1 MRRLLGYA
9 ALLIAGAAVTAASG
23 VARTSSITNRY
34 TSNYGATWD
43 AINNLNG
50 QFTADQIAFLK
61 GLSPAQTEFLGNLG
75 QMTAPTSYPLQDD
88 PHGGSTWASNE
99 RDYVN
104 APIDMANDI
113 VLKLIR
119 QNFMTS

>member
-1 MRRLLGYA
+1 VRRLLGYTL
-9 ALLIAGAAVTAASG
+9 LLIVAAAVTKASG
-23 VARTSSITNRY
+23 TARTSSITNRY
-34 TSNYGATWD
+34 NSNYDATWN

-50 QFTADQIAFLK
+50 QFTADQLAFLK
-61 GLSPAQTEFLGNLG
+61 GLSPTQTEFLGNLG

-104 APIDMANDI
+104 APIDMANDV